1 VRYIANDLFGH
12 PEAQAPIKNDYEIIE
27 TFDHIPYGLLVALQS
42 SYIRGIILSTLE
54 MNGRVSTPKP
64 PLMTAYPFEVGDT
77 ITLYVNVSGMLS
89 NLTDSELNTEL
100 LSMSEI
106 FTAGGSLKPLLFKL
120 RIILSE

>member
-1 VRYIANDLFGH
+1 
-12 PEAQAPIKNDYEIIE
+12 
-27 TFDHIPYGLLVALQS
+27 
-42 SYIRGIILSTLE
+42 

-64 PLMTAYPFEVGDT
+64 PQMTAYPFEVGDT